1 MISSD
6 FGSKR
11 ALRCRATKLSLS
23 RVTKPVGHRARPI
36 ACASLTQATSA
47 PVTMD
52 KSLVL
57 DRIRGA
63 LWGIFIA
70 DALSM
75 PVHWYYN
82 PGDIRRDFGII
93 ESYQAPKAR
102 HPSSIM
108 SVSNTGGHGRGG
120 QSGRIIG
127 DIINHGKHAFWG
139 KSGVHYHQG
148 MKAGENTLNAIC
160 ARVVLRNLAREK
172 GYNTTSWLQDY
183 VTFMTTPGSHNDT
196 YAESFHRDFFRNWA
210 AGVPAERCSQG
221 TEGHNTAQI
230 GGFVMLP
237 PVILSRLDG
246 SAAATQRALQHLST
260 THESR
265 KLVAYAQSYSELVYG
280 LATGGDLRQ
289 ATSALAKGMGIDLA
303 QLVPY
308 DDIRIVHST
317 FGSACY
323 IEDSFPS
330 LLYLTYK
337 YADSFEKAVLAN
349 TNVGGENCHRGA
361 ALGAVM
367 GAAHGES
374 GIPKRFIEDLADS
387 GAIRAEI
394 DAYVKALH
402 PDLLQ

>member
-1 MISSD
+1 MSCSP
-6 FGSKR
+6 
-11 ALRCRATKLSLS
+11 A
-23 RVTKPVGHRARPI
+23 VT
-36 ACASLTQATSA
+36 
-47 PVTMD
+47 
-52 KSLVL
+52 L

-63 LWGIFIA
+63 LWGIVIA

-82 PGDIRRDFGII
+82 PNDIRRDYGEIDT
-93 ESYQAPKAR
+93 YQPPRAR

-120 QSGRIIG
+120 QGGRIIG
-127 DIINHGKHAFWG
+127 DVINHGKHDFWG

-160 ARVVLRNLAREK
+160 ARLVTRTIARDQ
-172 GYNTTSWLQDY
+172 GYNSTSFLQEY
-183 VTFMTTPGSHNDT
+183 VKFMTTPGSHNDT
-196 YAESFHRDFFRNWA
+196 YAESFHRDFFKNWA
-210 AGVPAERCSQG
+210 AGVPPEKCALG

-237 PVILSRLDG
+237 PVILAKLDG
-246 SAAATQRALQHLST
+246 PAAATERALSHLGT
-260 THESR
+260 THDSR
-265 KLVAYAQSYSELVYG
+265 KLAGYAEQYAQLIYS
-280 LATGGDLRQ
+280 LATGADLRT
-289 ATSALAKGMGIDLA
+289 ATQALATRMRVNLA
-303 QLVPY
+303 ELVPY

-330 LLYLTYK
+330 MLYLAYK
-337 YADSFEKAVLAN
+337 YAESFEKAVLAN

-367 GAAHGES
+367 GAAVGES
-374 GIPKRFIEDLADS
+374 GIPDRLKDGLADS
-387 GAIRAEI
+387 ANIRKEI
-394 DAYVKALH
+394 DAYVSALH
-402 PDLLQ
+402 PDLVAAAASPQA

>member
-1 MISSD
+1 MS
-6 FGSKR
+6 
-11 ALRCRATKLSLS
+11 SLS
-23 RVTKPVGHRARPI
+23 MFKDTKNNTYNGKQVPGSVNFHPKHIVT
-36 ACASLTQATSA
+36 LA
-47 PVTMD
+47 PC
-52 KSLVL
+52 
-57 DRIRGA
+57 
-63 LWGIFIA
+63 
-70 DALSM
+70 
-75 PVHWYYN
+75 PN
-82 PGDIRRDFGII
+82 NGD
-93 ESYQAPKAR
+93 
-102 HPSSIM
+102 
-108 SVSNTGGHGRGG
+108 V
-120 QSGRIIG
+120 
-127 DIINHGKHAFWG
+127 INHGKHAFWG
-139 KSGVHYHQG
+139 KPGVHYHQG

-160 ARVVLRNLAREK
+160 ARLVLRNLAKEK
-172 GYNTTSWLQDY
+172 GYSTSSWLQDY

-210 AGVPAERCSQG
+210 AGVPPERCSQG

-246 SAAATQRALQHLST
+246 PEAATQRALQHLTT

-265 KLVAYAQSYSELVYG
+265 KLAAYAQKYSDLVYG

-330 LLYLTYK
+330 LLYLAYK

-374 GIPKRFIEDLADS
+374 GIPSRLIEGLAE
-387 GAIRAEI
+387 AATIRQEI
-394 DAYVKALH
+394 DAYVQALH
-402 PDLLQ
+402 PELLV